1 MGDAVHLASGDLQ
14 AAMSAWRA
22 DVPGLVAYPELPVG
36 VDDAA
41 TAAVL
46 AAMAGWPIEH
56 TTMGTHRETAATK
69 FDGASAATTAI
80 VSTADDD
87 GAARIAAVEL

>member
-1 MGDAVHLASGDLQ
+1 MSDEVHLAPELE
-14 AAMSAWRA
+14 AAMAAWRA

-46 AAMAGWPIEH
+46 AAMAHWPTEH
-56 TTMGTHRETAATK
+56 TTMGTHREATAAK
-69 FDGASAATTAI
+69 LQGATTATTAI
-80 VSTADDD
+80 VSAADDD
-87 GAARIAAVEL
+87 GAARIAAVEV